1 MGKEGLLGRLRGM
14 FAFVIFDR
22 TKKTLFGARD
32 HFGIKPFYY
41 YHKDGTFLFGSEI
54 KSFLA
59 HPDFQKELFEEKLP
73 DFMTFGCI
81 PGAETFFRNVYKLLP
96 GHYFTYE
103 EGRLTVAP
111 TGSRPLISMRI
122 KPSRVWRTSWTVC
135 WRIL

>member
-1 MGKEGLLGRLRGM
+1 MVRWPLTAASAPAKPT
-14 FAFVIFDR
+14 AAYTSV
-22 TKKTLFGARD
+22 
-32 HFGIKPFYY
+32 KPFYY

-103 EGRLTVAP
+103 EGRLTVS
-111 TGSRPLISMRI
+111 TY
-122 KPSRVWRTSWTVC
+122 
-135 WRIL
+135 